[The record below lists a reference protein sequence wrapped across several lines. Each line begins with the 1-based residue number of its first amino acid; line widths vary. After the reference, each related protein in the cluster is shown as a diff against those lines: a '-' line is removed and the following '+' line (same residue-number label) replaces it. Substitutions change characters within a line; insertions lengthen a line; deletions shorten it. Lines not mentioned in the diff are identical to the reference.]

1 MCVRHGKKLVGQH
14 IRRLFLLKLCREIV
28 CSHTFFS
35 NTKHDSPWLYLCRG
49 LQIVNLTGQEKQDKI
64 ITKLQDLILKL
75 KKEEATD
82 LTSSTI
88 CVSQCNQV
96 QNSVRYYGVSMSTS
110 GPNSGRIITAA
121 SCLSTWDSYVAGAV
135 MTYYPE
141 NSITQKKTYFDG
153 TIIVPNTVKCEAF
166 SLSLKKQ
173 MLPCQSCANL
183 FGFSIFDP
191 KVWPYGNCAEAESL
205 SNLFKNENKVKDQAQ
220 PTSETY
226 NEINMQRAEV
236 SVRRELEN
244 ILRMVHFTWDQT
256 FYTPQGA

>member
-1 MCVRHGKKLVGQH
+1 MCVRHGKKLVAQH
-14 IRRLFLLKLCREIV
+14 IGQLFLLKLCREIV

-49 LQIVNLTGQEKQDKI
+49 LQIVNLTGQERQDQI
-64 ITKLQDLILKL
+64 ITKLQELILKL
-75 KKEEATD
+75 KNEEATD

-141 NSITQKKTYFDG
+141 TEKKTYFDG
-153 TIIVPNTVKCEAF
+153 TIIVPNTVRCEAF
-166 SLSLKKQ
+166 NLSLKTPKS
-173 MLPCQSCANL
+173 PCQSCANL
-183 FGFSIFDP
+183 FGFPIFDQ
-191 KVWPYGNCAEAESL
+191 KVWPYGNCAEVESL
-205 SNLFKNENKVKDQAQ
+205 SNLFKNENEVKDQAQ

-226 NEINMQRAEV
+226 NAINMQRAEA

-244 ILRMVHFTWDQT
+244 ILRMVHFRWDQR